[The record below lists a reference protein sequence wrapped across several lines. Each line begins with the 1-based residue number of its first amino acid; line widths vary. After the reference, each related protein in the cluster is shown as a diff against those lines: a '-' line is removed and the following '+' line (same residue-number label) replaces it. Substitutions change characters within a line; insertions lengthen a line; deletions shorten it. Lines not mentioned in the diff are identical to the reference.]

1 MADPTL
7 LTFTVMKNEGPFI
20 VEWVAWQRLMGVD
33 RIVVLTNDC
42 DDGTTDILD
51 QLDRTGVLTHLPNP
65 MELAPDGTAMRR
77 QAHNTAIAYGK
88 RMRIWR
94 DADYIFLTDVD
105 EFPCLRD
112 GDSTLKS
119 LLKRLEYPDVLT
131 MAETLFGTGDVVSYA
146 DAPITSQ
153 FTKSASLT
161 PGKWRSR
168 RGFKSITRPLPQLA
182 IRNHRP
188 IAKAETAPG
197 LRWLDG
203 SGRDFPLDLRHVH
216 QKGTDARGMF
226 DLVTLNHYTL
236 RSLESF
242 LVKHARGDAV
252 AEGRIDETYF
262 RRRNQVF
269 ADNTEMLPHIPRLEE
284 EMAQLMRDPAL
295 KDLHQR
301 AVEAH
306 KAKIDA
312 LKSGPFFRNLLRL
325 AGLAPADA

>member
-1 MADPTL
+1 VSDPIL

-20 VEWVAWQRLMGVD
+20 LEWVAWQRLMGVD
-33 RIVVLTNDC
+33 QIVVLSNDC
-42 DDGTTDILD
+42 DDGTAEILN
-51 QLDRTGVLTHLPNP
+51 QLDRTGILTHLPNP
-65 MELAPDGTAMRR
+65 MAIAPDGSAMRR
-77 QAHNTAIAYGK
+77 QAHNTAIAFGK
-88 RMRIWR
+88 RMRAWQ
-94 DADYIFLTDVD
+94 DADYVFLTDVD

-112 GDSTLKS
+112 GDASLKT
-119 LLKRLEYPDVLT
+119 LLKRLDYPDVLT
-131 MAETLFGTGDVVSYA
+131 MAETLFGIGDVVEYEDKPVA
-146 DAPITSQ
+146 AQ

-168 RGFKSITRPLPQLA
+168 RGFKSITRTHPRLA

-188 IAKAETAPG
+188 IAKPEVARD

-203 SGRDFPLDLRHVH
+203 SGRDFPVELRHVH

-226 DLVTLNHYTL
+226 DLITLNHYTL

-269 ADNTEMLPHIPRLEE
+269 SNNTEMLPQIPRLEE
-284 EMAQLMRDPAL
+284 ELDQLMRDPAL
-295 KDLHQR
+295 VDLHQQ
-301 AVEAH
+301 AVDAH
-306 KAKIDA
+306 KAKIAA
-312 LKSGPFFRNLLRL
+312 LKKGPLFNDLMRL
-325 AGLAPADA
+325 AGLAPANA